1 MEQSTR
7 LLQKEEAP
15 PLKGALNEV
24 KNLVVLQALALWF
37 GESLRSAAGAAYST
51 LDRAVRYGLKTV
63 NVPYVSGWIS
73 SEDMNPADRATVN
86 AGTHR
91 QSVQHRDHT
100 GQVINPAYASAY
112 KNRVSTV
119 NLAESVREECGC
131 GLHGC
136 LIHPV
141 EKTGGGERVMGG
153 AKGRNGGHIGIPTG
167 RMVVVGDIA
176 LDYANK
182 VNDGRGRRLRVPVL
196 TMRGGQVVI
205 GQSRTLIKR
214 SGNGKNPTQPVAY
227 RYATTHTDGC
237 GRKTCF
243 GLCGEE
249 VRGEHSMR
257 FTIVNTMVG
266 RTMVGLDP
274 RGPHSVA
281 TIRAALE
288 AQEGVEA
295 VIVQPVPFESGVASA
310 TPTTT
315 HYDKT
320 GLGILTT
327 DEGGVGLLTA
337 DGCSVEGVKFNA
349 DGSMTRD
356 GSGELN

>member
-1 MEQSTR
+1 M
-7 LLQKEEAP
+7 
-15 PLKGALNEV
+15 KGALNEV

-63 NVPYVSGWIS
+63 QVPYVSGWIS
-73 SEDMNPADRATVN
+73 SEEFNPADRATVM
-86 AGTHR
+86 AGEYRISTM
-91 QSVQHRDHT
+91 HRDHT
-100 GQVINPAYASAY
+100 GKVINPAYSSAY
-112 KNRVSTV
+112 KNRISTV
-119 NLAESVREECGC
+119 NLAESVREVCGC
-131 GLHGC
+131 GLDGC

-153 AKGRNGGHIGIPTG
+153 SKGRNGGHVGIPTG
-167 RMVVVGDIA
+167 EFVTVGDIGT
-176 LDYANK
+176 DYQNK
-182 VNDGRGRRLRVPVL
+182 VNDGRGDERLRVPVL

-227 RYATTHTDGC
+227 RYATTCADGC

-295 VIVQPVPFESGVASA
+295 VIVQPVPFESG
-310 TPTTT
+310 
-315 HYDKT
+315 
-320 GLGILTT
+320 
-327 DEGGVGLLTA
+327 
-337 DGCSVEGVKFNA
+337 
-349 DGSMTRD
+349 
-356 GSGELN
+356 GES